1 MKKQKIKIGDKVQ
14 WTCKPK
20 AYEKPFECKGIVT
33 DIRMSTFGSCLK
45 SMGAIIKVNS
55 KKYHNF
61 YGKKKTFI
69 SVKNLQLV

>member
-1 MKKQKIKIGDKVQ
+1 MKKQKIMIGDKVQ

-20 AYEKPFECKGIVT
+20 EEKPFECKGIVT
-33 DIRMSTFGSCLK
+33 DIRMSTFGGWSPA
-45 SMGAIIKVNS
+45 MGASIKVNS